1 MELIQI
7 SAGRGPVECSWVVW
21 NVYEKFIETAKAQS
35 LSVSLIDKE
44 PDREKDTY
52 KSITVS
58 ITGENVSH
66 FCSEWVGTVLWTAQS
81 PFRPHHKR
89 KNWFVSV
96 NVIPM
101 FKEETYSL
109 KDVRI
114 ETLRSSGAGGQ
125 HVNKTESGV
134 RVVHLPT
141 NTVVLITNERSQ
153 YQNKMIALSLLS
165 HKIKEKSVEKKEKL
179 EKQVWQNHNELVRG
193 NPVRRFKE

>member
-7 SAGRGPVECSWVVW
+7 SAGRGPIECSWVVW
-21 NVYEKFIETAKAQS
+21 KLYEKLVEEVLQQA
-35 LSVSLIDKE
+35 LSVTIVDKE

-58 ITGENVSH
+58 MSGENVSH
-66 FCSEWVGTVLWTAQS
+66 FCSEWVGTIQWTAQS
-81 PFRPHHKR
+81 PFRPHHRR

-96 NVIPM
+96 NMIPT
-101 FKEETYSL
+101 FKEETFSL
-109 KDVRI
+109 IDVRI

-134 RVVHLPT
+134 RAVHLPT
-141 NTVVLITNERSQ
+141 NTAVLITNERSQ

-165 HKIKEKSVEKKEKL
+165 HKIQARNLEKKESVEKIA
-179 EKQVWQNHNELVRG
+179 WQIHNELVRG
-193 NPVRRFKE
+193 NPVRRFKG